1 MDFAVKVR
9 FSPSIKADMLNQFET
24 IIEPFAALSL
34 IQLHQIMQLRQQVFM
49 LEQQSLYLDAD
60 NNDVNATHEMVYDG
74 AKLIAYA
81 RIVPPHLSIAY
92 AQIGRVVVA
101 SAYREQG
108 LGSAVLQA
116 ALETAQR
123 QFPQLDVVIAAQTA
137 QQAWYTGFGFVAEGE
152 VFDDGGVEHVKMRL
166 VHTA

>member
-1 MDFAVKVR
+1 
-9 FSPSIKADMLNQFET
+9 MLNQFET

-34 IQLHQIMQLRQQVFM
+34 IQLQQIMQLRQQVFM

-60 NNDVNATHEMVYDG
+60 NNDVNATHVMVYDG
-74 AKLIAYA
+74 AKLAAYA
-81 RIVPPHLSIAY
+81 RIVPPHLSIPH

-101 SAYREQG
+101 SAYRGQN
-108 LGSAVLQA
+108 LGTEVFQA
-116 ALETAQR
+116 ALDTAKR
-123 QFPQLDVVIAAQTA
+123 QFPQLDVVIAAQTPL
-137 QQAWYTGFGFVAEGE
+137 QTWYAGFGFVTEGE

>member
-1 MDFAVKVR
+1 
-9 FSPSIKADMLNQFET
+9 MLNSFET

-34 IQLHQIMQLRQQVFM
+34 IQLQQIMQLRQQVFM

-60 NNDVNATHEMVYDG
+60 NNDVNATHVMVYDG
-74 AKLIAYA
+74 AKLAAYA
-81 RIVPPHLSIAY
+81 RIVPPHLSIPH

-101 SAYREQG
+101 SAYRGQN
-108 LGSAVLQA
+108 LGTEVFQA
-116 ALETAQR
+116 ALDTAQR
-123 QFPQLDVVIAAQTA
+123 QFPQLDVVIAAQTPL
-137 QQAWYTGFGFVAEGE
+137 QTWYEGFGFVTEGE

>member
-60 NNDVNATHEMVYDG
+60 NNDVNATHVMVYD
-74 AKLIAYA
+74 A
-81 RIVPPHLSIAY
+81 PN
-92 AQIGRVVVA
+92 
-101 SAYREQG
+101 
-108 LGSAVLQA
+108 
-116 ALETAQR
+116 
-123 QFPQLDVVIAAQTA
+123 
-137 QQAWYTGFGFVAEGE
+137 
-152 VFDDGGVEHVKMRL
+152 
-166 VHTA
+166 

>member
-1 MDFAVKVR
+1 
-9 FSPSIKADMLNQFET
+9 MLNQFET

-34 IQLHQIMQLRQQVFM
+34 IQLQQIMQLRQQVFM

-60 NNDVNATHEMVYDG
+60 NNDVNATHVMVYEG
-74 AKLIAYA
+74 AKLAAYA
-81 RIVPPHLSIAY
+81 RIVPPHLSIPH

-101 SAYREQG
+101 SAYRGQN
-108 LGSAVLQA
+108 LGTEVFQA
-116 ALETAQR
+116 ALDTAQR
-123 QFPQLDVVIAAQTA
+123 QFPQLDVVIAAQTPL
-137 QQAWYTGFGFVAEGE
+137 QTWYEGFGFVTEGE

>member
-1 MDFAVKVR
+1 
-9 FSPSIKADMLNQFET
+9 MLNQFET

-60 NNDVNATHEMVYDG
+60 NNDVNATHVMVYEG
-74 AKLIAYA
+74 AKLAAYA
-81 RIVPPHLSIAY
+81 RIVPPHLSIPH

-101 SAYREQG
+101 SAYRGQN
-108 LGSAVLQA
+108 LGTEVFQA
-116 ALETAQR
+116 ALDTAQR
-123 QFPQLDVVIAAQTA
+123 QFPQLDVVIAAQTPL
-137 QQAWYTGFGFVAEGE
+137 QTWYEGFGFVTEGE